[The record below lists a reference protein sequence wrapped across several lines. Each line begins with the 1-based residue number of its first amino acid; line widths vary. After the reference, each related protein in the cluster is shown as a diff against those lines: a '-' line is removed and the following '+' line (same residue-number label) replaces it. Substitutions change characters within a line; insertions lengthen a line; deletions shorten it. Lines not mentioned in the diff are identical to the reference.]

1 MDKKIFLSFS
11 HEPDPMEGLGRDR
24 DGPDHNLHPHHIVA
38 PTRHAR
44 PPSEGGRRVALGAPG
59 ETAMSAYK
67 TLWLKREQ
75 RDHAAARAAERE
87 TATPEAR
94 DASASEPVVHPNQQ
108 PLFAGVAK

>member
-1 MDKKIFLSFS
+1 
-11 HEPDPMEGLGRDR
+11 
-24 DGPDHNLHPHHIVA
+24 
-38 PTRHAR
+38 
-44 PPSEGGRRVALGAPG
+44 
-59 ETAMSAYK
+59 MSAYK

-108 PLFAGVAK
+108 PLFVRGDSAVLFAAFDQWIGGAK